1 MDTCAKLYDSVLNNR
16 LQKWWTPDR
25 EQAGAQQGRGCQEHI
40 VTLRLLMDYALSKKK
55 KLFVDFSKASD
66 RVPRAGLLRLLKQL
80 GYGVA
85 MLSAI
90 ATTCANTSMILK
102 DAVILTPIGVR
113 QGSPTPVPIVHP
125 ICQRPYS

>member
-40 VTLRLLMDYALSKKK
+40 VTLRLLMDYAPCKKNE
-55 KLFVDFSKASD
+55 LFVVYEDFSKAYD
-66 RVPRAGLLRLLKQL
+66 RVPAE
-80 GYGVA
+80 A

-90 ATTCANTSMILK
+90 AIH
-102 DAVILTPIGVR
+102 
-113 QGSPTPVPIVHP
+113 Q
-125 ICQRPYS
+125 